1 MNPVRRLVAGLAL
14 PLAAV
19 ALTAAGLLIPV
30 PGGISSLAA
39 VTAGLIAAWALC
51 GAATAW
57 ARERT
62 PQWQQAAGAVA
73 AAAQRIVRML
83 DGRILAPEAQD
94 EPQSQ
99 PQREASVT
107 IEAR

>member
-1 MNPVRRLVAGLAL
+1 MNQARRLLAGLLL

-30 PGGISSLAA
+30 PVSGGVSVLAA
-39 VTAGLIAAWALC
+39 VTAGLIVTWAVC

-73 AAAQRIVRML
+73 ARWRSGP
-83 DGRILAPEAQD
+83 GR
-94 EPQSQ
+94 
-99 PQREASVT
+99 
-107 IEAR
+107 